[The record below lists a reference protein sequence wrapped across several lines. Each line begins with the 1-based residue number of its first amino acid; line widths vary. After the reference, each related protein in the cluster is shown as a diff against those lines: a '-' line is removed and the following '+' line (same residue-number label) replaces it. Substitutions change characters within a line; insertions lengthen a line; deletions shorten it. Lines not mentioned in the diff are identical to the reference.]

1 MLIFD
6 WEAVIDPRIDL
17 CCLKLS
23 WSLLLSN
30 SNPTSN
36 PTWTNLSKSGLEL
49 TLFSNVTRRR
59 TPPKFTLQNWSIG
72 LYIREVERIWIWTK
86 IFLEPKIFWNLKYFG
101 TQSFLGSIFFRG
113 PNFFGYSYFFA
124 AQIFFGP
131 KFINEPAF
139 FGQKMFWNLEILRPR
154 IFWDSKLFWTLSF
167 SGPKMFW

>member
-1 MLIFD
+1 MVGRLYTVNKIPQITTAMLIFD

-113 PNFFGYSYFFA
+113 P
-124 AQIFFGP
+124 IFLGTHIFLDL
-131 KFINEPAF
+131 
-139 FGQKMFWNLEILRPR
+139 NLLMNQHFLDKKCFE
-154 IFWDSKLFWTLSF
+154 T
-167 SGPKMFW
+167 

>member
-72 LYIREVERIWIWTK
+72 LYIREVERMGVQKVSWVCLEAIWFSDPNFFKPKIFLDPKFFWTQNFLDQNFFGTQN
-86 IFLEPKIFWNLKYFG
+86 FLEPKIFWDSK
-101 TQSFLGSIFFRG
+101 FLGIYIFSWPKFFWVPIFFRSS
-113 PNFFGYSYFFA
+113 NFF
-124 AQIFFGP
+124 
-131 KFINEPAF
+131 
-139 FGQKMFWNLEILRPR
+139 
-154 IFWDSKLFWTLSF
+154 WT
-167 SGPKMFW
+167 